1 MRQSACNRGAV
12 LALLVMALCET
23 PAYATE
29 KLRVVVTLL
38 PLHSLVAG
46 VSEGGDMP
54 GLLIPAGGDP
64 HQAQLRPSQ
73 RRLLD
78 QAELIYWVGPALE
91 TRMVGLL
98 GRGEFSAKSVALIDT
113 DGLVLHPTRTLVDW
127 YQGQHEHSHDH
138 HEHDTVQ
145 FVDAHFWLDP
155 NNAIVIVNAVAEQ
168 LSLIDPE
175 HRSRYE
181 ANALQLRE
189 RLLVL
194 DAELEVMLTAL
205 RDERYVVFH
214 DAYQYFEK
222 RYGLRPVGAVSTAS
236 GHRPGAQHLKSL
248 REVIA
253 RSGVRCAFSEPQFAD
268 AHIKSIAA
276 DTGLQIGS
284 LDATGRNVK
293 PGAGAYFDLMRNN
306 ARALLDCLQGSRE

>member
-1 MRQSACNRGAV
+1 M
-12 LALLVMALCET
+12 ALLVMALCGT
-23 PAYATE
+23 PAYGTE
-29 KLRVVVTLL
+29 TLRVVVTLL
-38 PLHSLVAG
+38 PLHALVAG
-46 VSEGGDMP
+46 VSEGGDSP
-54 GLLIPAGGDP
+54 ALLIPAGVDP

-78 QAELIYWVGPALE
+78 QAQLIYWVGPVLE

-98 GRGEFSAKSVALIDT
+98 GRGKLSAKSVALLDT
-113 DGLVLHPTRTLVDW
+113 DGLVLHPTRTLADW
-127 YQGQHEHSHDH
+127 YQGQQEHSHDH
-138 HEHDTVQ
+138 REHDAVQ

-155 NNAIVIVNAVAEQ
+155 HNAIVIVNAVAEQ
-168 LSLIDPE
+168 LSRIDPE

-181 ANALQLRE
+181 ANALQLRA

-194 DAELEVMLTAL
+194 DAELDAMLSDL
-205 RDERYVVFH
+205 REERYVVFH

-236 GHRPGAQHLKSL
+236 GHRPGAQHLQSL
-248 REVIA
+248 REVIV

-284 LDATGRNVK
+284 LDATGRNLE
-293 PGAGAYFDLMRNN
+293 PGAGAYFNLMRGN